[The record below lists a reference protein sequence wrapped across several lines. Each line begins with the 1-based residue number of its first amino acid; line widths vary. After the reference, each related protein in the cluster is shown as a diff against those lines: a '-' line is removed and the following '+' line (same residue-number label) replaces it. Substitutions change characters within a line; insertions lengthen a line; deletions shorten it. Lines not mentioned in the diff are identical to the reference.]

1 MPCVSADTFT
11 MDASLRFR
19 AERVDGAPV
28 DALLPLPGNCDPER
42 VKALLEKLLKAGAK
56 SECADVIAAL
66 TLALAAR
73 TLTARPG
80 SQPID
85 AVQAQVEQVLDAA
98 RDAETTMSRKI
109 ADIIKRQKIA
119 KLAPSATVRQ
129 ACKLMA
135 ERAIGAVLIT
145 GTDGRLAGIFTERD
159 LVKRVAAPG
168 LDIEKTTLA
177 EVMTK
182 MPETMTPS
190 DPAVVALRR
199 MRDGGFRH
207 MPIVENEKLLGI
219 VSARDFI
226 GAEMKQLE
234 VETAVRS
241 AVLAE
246 GFRPT
251 A

>member
-1 MPCVSADTFT
+1 
-11 MDASLRFR
+11 MDKGLRLRTKR
-19 AERVDGAPV
+19 ADGAAV
-28 DALLPLPGNCDPER
+28 DVLLPLPRGCVRES
-42 VKALLEKLLKAGAK
+42 VKTVLDKLLKATATCET
-56 SECADVIAAL
+56 SDVIAAL
-66 TLALAAR
+66 AIGLAAK

-80 SQPID
+80 SQSVD
-85 AVQAQVEQVLDAA
+85 ATRALVEQVLDAA

-109 ADIIKRQKIA
+109 ADIIKRQKLA

-135 ERAIGAVLIT
+135 ERAVGAVLIT
-145 GTDGRLAGIFTERD
+145 DVGGKLVGIFTERD

-168 LDIEKTTLA
+168 LDVEKTALS

-182 MPETMTPS
+182 MPETMTPD

-207 MPIVENEKLLGI
+207 MPIVENDKLLGI

-234 VETAVRS
+234 VETAFRS
-241 AVLAE
+241 AVMAE
-246 GFRPT
+246 GFRPD

>member
-1 MPCVSADTFT
+1 
-11 MDASLRFR
+11 MDAKLRFR
-19 AERVDGAPV
+19 AERADGAVV
-28 DALLPLPGNCDPER
+28 DALLPLPRGSDPER
-42 VKALLEKLLKAGAK
+42 VKALLDKILKVGTKA
-56 SECADVIAAL
+56 ETADVIAAL
-66 TLALAAR
+66 ATALAAK
-73 TLTARPG
+73 TLAADPG
-80 SQPID
+80 HQSVD
-85 AVQAQVEQVLDAA
+85 ATHGAVEAILDAA
-98 RDAETTMSRKI
+98 RDVETTMSRKI
-109 ADIIKRQKIA
+109 ADIIKRQKLA
-119 KLAPSATVRQ
+119 KLAPTATVRQ

-135 ERAIGAVLIT
+135 ERAVGAVLVT
-145 GTDGRLAGIFTERD
+145 EASGKLAGIFTERD

-168 LDIEKTTLA
+168 LDIETTTLA

-182 MPETMTPS
+182 MPETMKPS

-207 MPIVENEKLLGI
+207 MPIVEGEKLLGV

-234 VETAVRS
+234 IETAFRS

-246 GFRPT
+246 GFHPN

>member
-1 MPCVSADTFT
+1 

-19 AERVDGAPV
+19 AERVDGAAV
-28 DALLPLPGNCDPER
+28 DAMLPLPRGSDPAR
-42 VKALLEKLLKAGAK
+42 VKALLDKLLKVGAK
-56 SECADVIAAL
+56 DDAANVIAAL
-66 TLALAAR
+66 AVALAAR

-80 SQPID
+80 TQSVD
-85 AVQAQVEQVLDAA
+85 ATEGAIEAILDAA
-98 RDAETTMSRKI
+98 RDAETTMNRKI

-119 KLAPSATVRQ
+119 KLSPSATVRQ

-135 ERAIGAVLIT
+135 ERAIGAVLVT
-145 GTDGRLAGIFTERD
+145 EASGRLIGIFTERD

-168 LDIEKTTLA
+168 LDVEKTTLD

-182 MPETMTPS
+182 MPETMTPN

-199 MRDGGFRH
+199 MRDGGFTH
-207 MPIVENEKLLGI
+207 KPNVESGKLLGV

-234 VETAVRS
+234 IETAFRS